1 MKKYDYREA
10 ICGDIREWIED
21 NYTKE
26 EIVENL
32 SEDRDNF
39 YEKLNDDL
47 WITDSVTGNAS
58 GSYTFS
64 NWDAEENLCHNQ
76 DLLQEAMDEFGCK
89 PSDYKGAEWGD
100 VTIRCYLL
108 GECINVVLDELEE
121 ELL

>member
-10 ICGDIREWIED
+10 ICGDIREWLNE
-21 NYTKE
+21 NYTQKE
-26 EIVENL
+26 IKSSL
-32 SEDRDNF
+32 SEDRDDF
-39 YEKLNDDL
+39 FEKLYDDL

-64 NWDAEENLCHNQ
+64 TWKAEEYICHNM
-76 DLLQEAMDEFGCK
+76 DLLQEAMDEFGCE

-108 GECINVVLDELEE
+108 GECLGVVLDEL
-121 ELL
+121 L